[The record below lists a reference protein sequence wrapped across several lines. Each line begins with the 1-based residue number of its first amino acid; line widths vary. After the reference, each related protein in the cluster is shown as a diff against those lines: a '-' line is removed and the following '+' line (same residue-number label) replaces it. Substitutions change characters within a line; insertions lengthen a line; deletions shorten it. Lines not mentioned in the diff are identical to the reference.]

1 MVADPA
7 DGGAQRAPAGQ
18 EGGMPAAPPSLE
30 QAFDAGALY
39 QLRAAVAAHASAAGL
54 SPLRVYDVVTAAH
67 EMAANS
73 VRHGGGHGRL
83 RLHTDDQALYCQVSD
98 DGPIVGDRVSG
109 QGPGQ
114 EPGGG
119 DPSWPVQ
126 HGHGLWLIVQVAD
139 QFTIDH
145 GPVGTTATACF
156 AISPTLDAG
165 NEIMAPQDEK

>member
-1 MVADPA
+1 
-7 DGGAQRAPAGQ
+7 
-18 EGGMPAAPPSLE
+18 MPAAPPSLE

-98 DGPIVGDRVSG
+98 DGPIVGDRAPAE
-109 QGPGQ
+109 GPGQ
-114 EPGGG
+114 EPGSGA
-119 DPSWPVQ
+119 PSWPVQ
-126 HGHGLWLIVQVAD
+126 HGHGLWLIDQVAD

-156 AISPTLDAG
+156 TISPTPDAG
-165 NEIMAPQDEK
+165 DETMAPQDEK